1 MEIINIFI
9 SIIMQFVFLYCYKKT
24 INVKTKI
31 KKSKIFLGI
40 ISILIYGCLW
50 NLMRIYLRPL
60 QVSLLSLIFL
70 LCLCYFL
77 FKDSAKETIVKTI
90 LLWIIFFLLDFIL
103 IVIMSIFFHF
113 ISVDTNIFFII
124 GSILIYCTAIT
135 LFQIKRLLNLFL
147 KIANGIMRINYSY
160 IKIILIVFIIV
171 LLSTICY
178 TNLDYLEFATF
189 ITIFMISFLF
199 LIGIIIKQEYNIF
212 TLKKQNQYLI
222 NNNGKFLKNINN
234 DRAFKHNLTNK
245 LLGVKSV
252 VDQKGKDLINDIIQE
267 YNSGYDPII
276 HISEIPDG
284 INGIVY
290 EKLSILHDKQVN
302 VEVDNCL
309 DFELLDI
316 ISARSYNLLVECLG
330 VCLDNA
336 IEAVINAK
344 EKVLMICINE
354 EEENIVL
361 EIINTFSHSIDVDKL
376 GMIDYTTKS
385 RKGHGLGL
393 FSLFEKKNVTVQTH
407 IINNTFRNMIYIK
420 KTNKNQK

>member
-1 MEIINIFI
+1 MEVITILLTIL
-9 SIIMQFVFLYCYKKT
+9 MQFIFLICYKKV
-24 INVKTKI
+24 INKSNKI
-31 KKSKIFLGI
+31 KTNRLIFGTIFIFAYGYLWDIMKIYIPTF
-40 ISILIYGCLW
+40 
-50 NLMRIYLRPL
+50 
-60 QVSLLSLIFL
+60 QVSLISLIFL
-70 LCLCYFL
+70 ISLCYFIY
-77 FKDSAKETIVKTI
+77 KKSPKETIIKTTLI
-90 LLWIIFFLLDFIL
+90 WSTFFLLDFIL
-103 IVIMSIFFHF
+103 IIIMSILLNF
-113 ISVDTNIFFII
+113 INIDLNVFFII
-124 GSILIYCTAIT
+124 GSLCMYLIEYLLFRSKKFQLFFKKVSNILI
-135 LFQIKRLLNLFL
+135 
-147 KIANGIMRINYSY
+147 KINNSY
-160 IKIILIVFIIV
+160 IKIIAIAFVII
-171 LLSTICY
+171 LLASICF
-178 TNLDYLEFATF
+178 TDLDHLELTSI
-189 ITIFMISFLF
+189 ITVFMIIFLF
-199 LIGIIIKQEYNIF
+199 LITIIIKQEYSIYTIKEKNDN
-212 TLKKQNQYLI
+212 LLA
-222 NNNGKFLKNINN
+222 NNGKFLKNINN